1 MTAPRNLKRQ
11 RQKELRRA
19 KIEEEIRAY
28 NARRRRRLTIN
39 LVALLAVMAVVGAL
53 ILKAQE
59 KPESKKAACKATPSQ
74 AGEAKVPVIKKF
86 DLDKKKKYTAVMKTS
101 LGTIEI
107 DLDIKTSP
115 CTVNSFVYLAKR
127 GFYDGLKFH
136 RLVKD
141 FALQGGDPNGD
152 GSGGPGYTVVDAPP
166 ALTKYTKGIVAMA
179 KTGTDPAGTS
189 GSQFFI
195 VPGSGAASLNGSPQK
210 AAEYAVLG
218 KVVAGIDVV
227 DKINS
232 VPTTDSGSGEQS
244 KPLEEVTIIKV
255 TIRQS

>member
-19 KIEEEIRAY
+19 KIEEEIRVY

-39 LVALLAVMAVVGAL
+39 LVALLVVMGVVGAL

-59 KPESKKAACKATPSQ
+59 KPASKTACKATASG
-74 AGEAKVPVIKKF
+74 ASKSSVPIIKKF

-101 LGTIEI
+101 LGTINI

-179 KTGTDPAGTS
+179 KTGQDPAGTS

-195 VPGSGAASLNGSPQK
+195 VPGPGGASLNGSAQM

-218 KVVAGIDVV
+218 RVTGGDVV
-227 DKINS
+227 VSKINE
-232 VPTTDSGSGEQS
+232 VPTTDGGTGEQS
-244 KPLEEVTIIKV
+244 KPVEDVSIIKV